1 MELESKKA
9 GRDGLERQVGAVNAR
24 GDQVD
29 REDGAADPPSPQ
41 KKQGATGGGVFPNEQ
56 WVKSWL

>member
-29 REDGAADPPSPQ
+29 REDGAVDPPSPQ